1 VTFGTNPFAK
11 EDFEDTKNSNLRVRG
26 NLFTELELM
35 KVLKYRFNLGFD
47 FSNDS
52 HSYLRKEG
60 YWTYNQPFDPSS
72 LNKNQAQYQGL
83 VFDNTLEYNQTFGL
97 HNISSVVGLSYQT
110 SNYEQI
116 WGTKNDVLMKG
127 NDYFTNLDA
136 ALTNPKT
143 GNYTDL
149 EKLYSIFGRVN
160 YNYDERYLFSATLR
174 RDESSKFSPDTRVG
188 YFPSVSAG
196 WRISQEDFFDVSWI
210 NDLKFRANY
219 GILGTSN
226 IGVWDWVSFITV
238 FPQAIFG
245 TNQDLNTGMTQIR
258 LANADL
264 KWEKLSQVNAGFDA
278 VLLNNKLSL
287 NLDYFIKD
295 TRDVLTPMQ
304 ILMVTGNN
312 GGNPVVN
319 AASLRNTGVEVSA
332 TWRDRIGR
340 DFGYDI
346 NVNGSYIKNEI
357 LELGYGRKEF
367 TEWNTKSKV
376 GEPIGEWYLIKT
388 DGLFRT
394 QEEVTAHTNSEGRV
408 IQPNARPGDVRFID
422 FNDDGVITD
431 ADRQHS
437 GSTIPKFQLGMNLG
451 FDYKNFDLQ
460 FQLGGAFGH
469 KSFNGPRSAFDRFDD
484 NSNYRASYDPW
495 TPDNPNA
502 KDPRPIYA
510 DSRNVRG
517 DQDRWLENGSYLKVK
532 QIALGYNLPKSI
544 LGSTFSDIRIYVN
557 AQNMITFTSYTGL
570 DPEFLNT
577 SIWDR
582 SYDGGSY
589 PNPYGVTFGAQISF

>member
-1 VTFGTNPFAK
+1 
-11 EDFEDTKNSNLRVRG
+11 
-26 NLFTELELM
+26 
-35 KVLKYRFNLGFD
+35 
-47 FSNDS
+47 
-52 HSYLRKEG
+52 
-60 YWTYNQPFDPSS
+60 
-72 LNKNQAQYQGL
+72 
-83 VFDNTLEYNQTFGL
+83 
-97 HNISSVVGLSYQT
+97 
-110 SNYEQI
+110 
-116 WGTKNDVLMKG
+116 MKG

>member
-1 VTFGTNPFAK
+1 
-11 EDFEDTKNSNLRVRG
+11 
-26 NLFTELELM
+26 M
-35 KVLKYRFNLGFD
+35 
-47 FSNDS
+47 
-52 HSYLRKEG
+52 
-60 YWTYNQPFDPSS
+60 
-72 LNKNQAQYQGL
+72 
-83 VFDNTLEYNQTFGL
+83 
-97 HNISSVVGLSYQT
+97 
-110 SNYEQI
+110 
-116 WGTKNDVLMKG
+116 
-127 NDYFTNLDA
+127 
-136 ALTNPKT
+136 
-143 GNYTDL
+143 
-149 EKLYSIFGRVN
+149 
-160 YNYDERYLFSATLR
+160 
-174 RDESSKFSPDTRVG
+174 
-188 YFPSVSAG
+188 
-196 WRISQEDFFDVSWI
+196 
-210 NDLKFRANY
+210 
-219 GILGTSN
+219 
-226 IGVWDWVSFITV
+226 WDWVSFITV

-469 KSFNGPRSAFDRFDD
+469 KSFNGPRAHL
-484 NSNYRASYDPW
+484 
-495 TPDNPNA
+495 TVLM
-502 KDPRPIYA
+502 II
-510 DSRNVRG
+510 
-517 DQDRWLENGSYLKVK
+517 
-532 QIALGYNLPKSI
+532 QITGQVTIHGLLIIQMQKIPVQFMQTHAM
-544 LGSTFSDIRIYVN
+544 FAVIR
-557 AQNMITFTSYTGL
+557 T
-570 DPEFLNT
+570 
-577 SIWDR
+577 
-582 SYDGGSY
+582 DGWRTA
-589 PNPYGVTFGAQISF
+589 VI

>member
-1 VTFGTNPFAK
+1 
-11 EDFEDTKNSNLRVRG
+11 
-26 NLFTELELM
+26 
-35 KVLKYRFNLGFD
+35 
-47 FSNDS
+47 
-52 HSYLRKEG
+52 
-60 YWTYNQPFDPSS
+60 
-72 LNKNQAQYQGL
+72 
-83 VFDNTLEYNQTFGL
+83 
-97 HNISSVVGLSYQT
+97 
-110 SNYEQI
+110 
-116 WGTKNDVLMKG
+116 MKG

-437 GSTIPKFQLGMNLG
+437 GSTIPKFQLGMNL
-451 FDYKNFDLQ
+451 DL
-460 FQLGGAFGH
+460 
-469 KSFNGPRSAFDRFDD
+469 
-484 NSNYRASYDPW
+484 
-495 TPDNPNA
+495 
-502 KDPRPIYA
+502 I
-510 DSRNVRG
+510 
-517 DQDRWLENGSYLKVK
+517 
-532 QIALGYNLPKSI
+532 
-544 LGSTFSDIRIYVN
+544 IRIL
-557 AQNMITFTSYTGL
+557 TC
-570 DPEFLNT
+570 
-577 SIWDR
+577 
-582 SYDGGSY
+582 
-589 PNPYGVTFGAQISF
+589 SFS